1 MIIENNPK
9 SLPWLLL
16 FALVCGGLIV
26 FFWRQDPL
34 RLAEAEQ
41 KRQDTQQQAYE
52 WQMNQPVLQAQAQAK
67 ADRIKAESEKA
78 VAQISNERWLDFQR
92 TQRQAQ
98 LEAEMAQLWLDI
110 AYGAA
115 AMVGLI
121 IGVAAL
127 GLTFIALALL
137 WRRWLGDPWRDP
149 AYRRRER
156 ELARK
161 LELLKR
167 MHESARPQEVAPQKL
182 NGHSHTPESERET
195 HPPI

>member
-9 SLPWLLL
+9 SLPWLLF

-26 FFWRQDPL
+26 FFWNDDPVRQT
-34 RLAEAEQ
+34 EAER
-41 KRQDTQQQAYE
+41 KRQENAQQAYE
-52 WQMNQPVLQAQAQAK
+52 WQTTTLPILQAK
-67 ADRIKAESEKA
+67 AQAEKERI
-78 VAQISNERWLDFQR
+78 
-92 TQRQAQ
+92 QRQAQ
-98 LEAEMAQLWLDI
+98 FEAAMTQLGIYI

-115 AMVGLI
+115 AMAGLI

-127 GLTFIALALL
+127 GLTLIALALL
-137 WRRWLGDPWRDP
+137 WRRCLGEPWRDP

-161 LELLKR
+161 RELLYR
-167 MHESARPQEVAPQKL
+167 MHESAPPQEVAPQKL